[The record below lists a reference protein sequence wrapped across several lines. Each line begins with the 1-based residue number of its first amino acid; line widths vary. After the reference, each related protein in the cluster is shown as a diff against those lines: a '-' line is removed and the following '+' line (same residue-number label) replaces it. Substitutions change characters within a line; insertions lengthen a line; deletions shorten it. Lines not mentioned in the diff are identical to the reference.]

1 MAENQKLIAKVTDRG
16 VVWTTYYI
24 RYKTLAYKMERAGS
38 TKRQYAMIDEIE
50 VRPASDGSGWEVVL
64 YGDPVATGIRYK
76 RDAQRQAE
84 ELLDNNKDS
93 YGFFLKTTGIA

>member
-1 MAENQKLIAKVTDRG
+1 MADKLIAKVNDRG
-16 VVWTTYYI
+16 VVWTRYFI
-24 RYKTLAYKMERAGS
+24 RYSTLAYKMERAGS
-38 TKRQYAMIDEIE
+38 TRRNYSLIDEIE
-50 VRPASDGSGWEVVL
+50 VRPASNGSGWEVVVD
-64 YGDPVATGIRYK
+64 GSPVATGISYK